1 MKPWI
6 AHAIA
11 SNGPSLDEE
20 SDYSGRGMF
29 GVATSA
35 VTGSLPAF
43 IAASASAAR
52 ELADEQLAEE
62 FLDALAS
69 VRIDGMGRESVF
81 Y

>member
-11 SNGPSLDEE
+11 SNGPSL
-20 SDYSGRGMF
+20 GWRRGMF
-29 GVATSA
+29 GKETAA

-43 IAASASAAR
+43 IAAAASAAR

-62 FLDALAS
+62 FLDALAA
-69 VRIDGMGRESVF
+69 VRIDQMGRESVF